1 MIIILGGITVLSF
14 YSSYDAYHKPCHLNS
29 TNVNLNT
36 NLNVNKINIDT
47 KYSTLTRLSKD
58 KTPVNAYIEQDDFMM
73 AVTGL
78 DLLAAGFLLIT
89 TIVLVVDAREQAIQ
103 DDYVARAH
111 GPY

>member
-36 NLNVNKINIDT
+36 NLNVNKINSDD
-47 KYSTLTRLSKD
+47 KYSTFTRLSKD

-103 DDYVARAH
+103 DDYVARVQ